1 MEFKSLKNEK
11 WESLER
17 FKLSAEH
24 ESTIIGMG
32 TELYTQRCS
41 NQYDCANDDGSDDY
55 GTDPE
60 FDNC

>member
-1 MEFKSLKNEK
+1 
-11 WESLER
+11 
-17 FKLSAEH
+17 
-24 ESTIIGMG
+24 MG